1 MSDIFYLFICE
12 GEEFIMKKKFLSV
25 LLSMTVVAALA
36 AGCGSN
42 SDDADKEPQ
51 NTADEQNEEDAADDG
66 AEETANVEPVE
77 QRTVYVTPEWVKSV
91 IDGNQSG
98 YEDAVIAEVTY
109 SGVLDDSESYK
120 KGHIPG
126 AILVVDTEVEDAEGT
141 EEKPYNLLTP
151 EEVESNMLSHGITKD
166 TKVILYGGDV
176 SGVGRVAY
184 AYLWAGVEDVKILNG
199 GLNAWEKAGYE
210 LETDVN
216 EGTKADS
223 FGTTVP
229 AHPEFWVSIED
240 AKDRL
245 ENDDNFKLVSIRSEE
260 EWLGKSSGYNYI
272 ERGGEPEGAVWGKGA
287 QTAVDVADFTESDG
301 RIKDLEGFKKVWED
315 CDFTL
320 DNHLSFYCG
329 TGWRATVPFLVL
341 YENGYDDI
349 SVYDGGWYE
358 WQMRPDYPVQVGDPA
373 SDDCEHTTV
382 GELPTDKAAAE

>member
-1 MSDIFYLFICE
+1 
-12 GEEFIMKKKFLSV
+12 MKKKFLSV
-25 LLSMTVVAALA
+25 LLSMTMVATLA
-36 AGCGSN
+36 AGCSSN
-42 SDDADKEPQ
+42 SDDADKAPQ

-66 AEETANVEPVE
+66 EEETANVEPVE

-109 SGVLDDSESYK
+109 TGVLDDSESYK

-126 AILVVDTEVEDAEGT
+126 AILVGDTEVEDAEGT